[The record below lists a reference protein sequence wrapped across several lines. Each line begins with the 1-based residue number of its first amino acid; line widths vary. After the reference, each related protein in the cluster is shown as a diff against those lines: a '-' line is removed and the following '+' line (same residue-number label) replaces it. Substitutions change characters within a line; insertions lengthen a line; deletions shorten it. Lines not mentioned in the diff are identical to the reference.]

1 MVEQRIPN
9 PRVGGS
15 SPSAPAIFG
24 DHIMSKQEQKHV
36 GSSAGL
42 DSLML
47 ILALLVVAAGITAY
61 HFYSDLA
68 TVYRVLIVLGAALVA
83 TGIFYTTTKGKL
95 AQAYLKDTRT
105 EVKKVKW
112 PTRQETLR
120 MTLIVF
126 VAVVLI
132 GLYLWL
138 ADMLFSWLVGLLTG
152 R

>member
-1 MVEQRIPN
+1 MSSKEQN
-9 PRVGGS
+9 S
-15 SPSAPAIFG
+15 TAN
-24 DHIMSKQEQKHV
+24 
-36 GSSAGL
+36 SAGF
-42 DSLML
+42 DSLLL
-47 ILALLVVAAGITAY
+47 ILALLVAAAGIVGY
-61 HFYSDLA
+61 HYFADLA
-68 TVYRVLIVLGAALVA
+68 TVLRVLIVLGAGLVA
-83 TGIFYTTTKGKL
+83 TGLFYVTAKGQLTK
-95 AQAYLKDTRT
+95 AYLKDTRT